1 MTQLLWIRFFSQK
14 NMNITLMYLLVS
26 LIIRNW
32 KKSLEQI
39 QSFKDESCHLWDQNG
54 PLTQTR
60 FFSEKVT
67 TYSWPNYCPPSLYT
81 LWRKFLGQFYS
92 GLHLIRLAGSPKKMK
107 PTIKYK
113 NDRNL
118 ETNTVKIEL
127 TKLDFSR

>member
-1 MTQLLWIRFFSQK
+1 MTQLPWIRFLSQK
-14 NMNITLMYLLVS
+14 KKKITLMYLLVS
-26 LIIRNW
+26 LIIGNW

-39 QSFKDESCHLWDQNG
+39 QSFKDKSCHLQDQNG
-54 PLTQTR
+54 PLAQTR

-67 TYSWPNYCPPSLYT
+67 TYSWPTYCPPSLYT

-118 ETNTVKIEL
+118 QTNTVKIES
-127 TKLDFSR
+127 TKLAY